1 MTGERYKEITR
12 KEEGNDKRR
21 MNVLRQN
28 ENRYN
33 VGDESLRLVL
43 I

>member
-1 MTGERYKEITR
+1 MMGERYKEITR

-28 ENRYN
+28 EN
-33 VGDESLRLVL
+33 G
-43 I
+43 